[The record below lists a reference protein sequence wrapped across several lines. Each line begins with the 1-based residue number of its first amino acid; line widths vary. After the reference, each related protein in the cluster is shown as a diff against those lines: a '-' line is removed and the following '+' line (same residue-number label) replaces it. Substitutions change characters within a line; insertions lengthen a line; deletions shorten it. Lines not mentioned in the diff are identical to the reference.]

1 MHSLIV
7 PIQLFPTSQ
16 RDIPFQRVLRG
27 GRIRGKTVELAIR
40 WGEEKKKERKGSR
53 PANCLSSFLFP
64 LGGNRKK
71 NIQRGKLK
79 QGEGECF
86 SLFLFLKETEDFPFF
101 TTAEERLE
109 ELNLFVALMES
120 VSIQGTKIIVIKNS
134 DRRLCLRKKEGKV
147 RERNAE
153 RRCEFPCSV
162 TTQVFSYRRCFYS
175 LKLSSRRY
183 YLYRFIHYRE
193 IKMQCFDSPYP
204 NPCSSSDL
212 N

>member
-1 MHSLIV
+1 MYRSNYSRLPNGI
-7 PIQLFPTSQ
+7 FRSNGFSAAEEYAG
-16 RDIPFQRVLRG
+16 RRWNWRFDG
-27 GRIRGKTVELAIR
+27 GRR
-40 WGEEKKKERKGSR
+40 KKKERKGSR
-53 PANCLSSFLFP
+53 PANCLSSFLFL

-134 DRRLCLRKKEGKV
+134 DRRLCLRKKERK
-147 RERNAE
+147 
-153 RRCEFPCSV
+153 RCEFPLCSR
-162 TTQVFSYRRCFYS
+162 QIFKEF
-175 LKLSSRRY
+175 L
-183 YLYRFIHYRE
+183 
-193 IKMQCFDSPYP
+193 
-204 NPCSSSDL
+204 
-212 N
+212 

>member
-53 PANCLSSFLFP
+53 PANCLSSFLFL

-79 QGEGECF
+79 QGEGKCF

-120 VSIQGTKIIVIKNS
+120 VSIQGTKIIVIKNTS
-134 DRRLCLRKKEGKV
+134 IVVSVYEKKKERDVNFLFVRFLKNFYNRLRKF
-147 RERNAE
+147 R
-153 RRCEFPCSV
+153 
-162 TTQVFSYRRCFYS
+162 
-175 LKLSSRRY
+175 
-183 YLYRFIHYRE
+183 
-193 IKMQCFDSPYP
+193 
-204 NPCSSSDL
+204 
-212 N
+212 

>member
-53 PANCLSSFLFP
+53 PANCLSSFLFL

-86 SLFLFLKETEDFPFF
+86 SLLFLKETEDFLFS

-109 ELNLFVALMES
+109 ELNLFVALIES
-120 VSIQGTKIIVIKNS
+120 VSIQGTKIIVIKNTS
-134 DRRLCLRKKEGKV
+134 IVVSVYEKKKERDVNFLFVRFLKNFYNRLRKF
-147 RERNAE
+147 R
-153 RRCEFPCSV
+153 
-162 TTQVFSYRRCFYS
+162 
-175 LKLSSRRY
+175 
-183 YLYRFIHYRE
+183 
-193 IKMQCFDSPYP
+193 
-204 NPCSSSDL
+204 
-212 N
+212 

>member
-40 WGEEKKKERKGSR
+40 WREEKKKERKGSR

-79 QGEGECF
+79 QGEEECF

-134 DRRLCLRKKEGKV
+134 DRRLCLRKKEGK
-147 RERNAE
+147 
-153 RRCEFPCSV
+153 RCEFPLCSRQIFKEFLIR
-162 TTQVFSYRRCFYS
+162 TF
-175 LKLSSRRY
+175 L
-183 YLYRFIHYRE
+183 
-193 IKMQCFDSPYP
+193 
-204 NPCSSSDL
+204 
-212 N
+212 